1 MVREQR
7 GIDSSDRN
15 RNICKEFLV
24 VTYCPMNGFPGVSE
38 QTGDVAFVGSSQ
50 GPRLS
55 PHYLYGIPFVPMK
68 RCELEKTERRVSAV
82 VVRLHEENMQ
92 AYPGSA
98 PFELIGPPYKDLLW
112 ERRNEKHPQLQTH
125 EPPCCDMI

>member
-38 QTGDVAFVGSSQ
+38 QTGDVDFFGYCQ
-50 GPRLS
+50 GPRLA
-55 PHYLYGIPFVPMK
+55 PHRLSRTPFVPMK
-68 RCELEKTERRVSAV
+68 RCELENTERRVSAV
-82 VVRLHEENMQ
+82 VARLHAENMQ

-98 PFELIGPPYKDLLW
+98 PF
-112 ERRNEKHPQLQTH
+112 
-125 EPPCCDMI
+125 